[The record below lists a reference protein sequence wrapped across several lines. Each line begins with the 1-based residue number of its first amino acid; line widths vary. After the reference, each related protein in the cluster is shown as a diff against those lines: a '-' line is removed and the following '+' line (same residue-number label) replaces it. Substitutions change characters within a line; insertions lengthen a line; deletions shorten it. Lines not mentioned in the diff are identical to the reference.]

1 VNNEGLLHSKDVLNI
16 SADTLNNEKNIVANK
31 VTLSIDTRMNNQVN
45 AKILADEQLLII
57 KQTVGVPLTKFL
69 EVINARLLAFKNI
82 LKDNAQISATG
93 QLIIK
98 NIPSATGQ
106 LIIKNILKDHIF

>member
-1 VNNEGLLHSKDVLNI
+1 MQQPFIVHDQMIRCSAVILLRDQLAI
-16 SADTLNNEKNIVANK
+16 SRSWDILNNQLAISRD
-31 VTLSIDTRMNNQVN
+31 LGISIDTRMNNQVN

-82 LKDNAQISATG
+82 LKDKLFTT
-93 QLIIK
+93 K
-98 NIPSATGQ
+98 
-106 LIIKNILKDHIF
+106 

>member
-1 VNNEGLLHSKDVLNI
+1 VLNI

-57 KQTVGVPLTKFL
+57 M
-69 EVINARLLAFKNI
+69 
-82 LKDNAQISATG
+82 
-93 QLIIK
+93 
-98 NIPSATGQ
+98 
-106 LIIKNILKDHIF
+106 